1 MKVLKF
7 RDNLM
12 PLILS
17 GQKNST
23 WRLFDDKSL
32 IVGDEIELK
41 VFGTNDKFA
50 EAKIIKVV
58 EKRFGDLTDNDKE
71 GHEQFKDDSEM
82 YSTYSDYYHLP
93 VDSDTLVKIIWFELR

>member
-1 MKVLKF
+1 M
-7 RDNLM
+7 
-12 PLILS
+12 
-17 GQKNST
+17 
-23 WRLFDDKSL
+23 

-93 VDSDTLVKIIWFELR
+93 VDFDTLVKIIWFELR